1 MRAISPHGRYSIQL
15 VEAHP
20 KRGVDATGT
29 VVEYSDTKPII
40 AQFEQSGLMD
50 WEADIALEKFNFSG
64 LAEGVHPL
72 ATVGV
77 YDTELAVQYVADKA
91 ERQAKLKLIEDRL
104 TELQEQFPSQ
114 FIIVTKPGAAK
125 PWPSYDDTEV
135 NDIVSTMALTGV
147 SPETVTAYE
156 MENEQR
162 GSVLALMSDLQA
174 ESEAEGIE
182 VTLA

>member
-50 WEADIALEKFNFSG
+50 WEADVALEKFNFTG

-72 ATVGV
+72 STVGV
-77 YDTELAVQYVADKA
+77 YDTELAVQFVADKK
-91 ERQAKLKLIEDRL
+91 EREAKLLLIEQRL

-114 FIIVTKPGAAK
+114 FIIVSKPGAAK
-125 PWPSYDDTEV
+125 PWPSYDETPVE
-135 NDIVSTMALTGV
+135 DIVGTMSLTGV
-147 SPETVTAYE
+147 TPETVVAYE

-162 GSVLALMSDLQA
+162 GEVLALMNDLQA
-174 ESEAEGIE
+174 EAEAEGIE
-182 VTLA
+182 VSLT